1 MPSGE
6 LRIIAFGI
14 FQYILVI
21 ACVFTHIIL
30 IMCIHK
36 GIVRRAALGVAAG
49 KEQEGAE
56 VGQRKCVGGIARQH
70 AAVHALRF
78 LGTETNRAGIIGV
91 RVRWEQRIG
100 QGGSRI
106 LSGTFEKIEH

>member
-21 ACVFTHIIL
+21 ACIFTHIIL

-78 LGTETNRAGIIGV
+78 LGTENKQGRDNRSQSPMGTEDRARRESDPV
-91 RVRWEQRIG
+91 RYV
-100 QGGSRI
+100 
-106 LSGTFEKIEH
+106 